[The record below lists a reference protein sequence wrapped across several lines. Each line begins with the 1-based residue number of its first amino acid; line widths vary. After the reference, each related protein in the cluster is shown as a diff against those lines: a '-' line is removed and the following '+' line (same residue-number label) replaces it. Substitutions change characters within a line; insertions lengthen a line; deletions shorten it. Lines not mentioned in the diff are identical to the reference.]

1 MLAQCHVV
9 MYQCPISLVLGC
21 SWMFLAFIDLIG
33 YVCGGPAP
41 KKRTANSTSSGYGR
55 VSTGSAGSMSA
66 PGLRSGKLEVRKE
79 KSEKSERTPGDRRQ
93 KFEKKQ
99 NKSNQYKS
107 YYLLLH
113 CTTVLQVNSFIV
125 KKPMMIHVRTWF
137 SKVLPR
143 QIAWQFT

>member
-1 MLAQCHVV
+1 M
-9 MYQCPISLVLGC
+9 MYQCTISLVLGC

-93 KFEKKQ
+93 KFETKQ
-99 NKSNQYKS
+99 NKS
-107 YYLLLH
+107 YYCIASQFVH
-113 CTTVLQVNSFIV
+113 CEETHDDPCSDLVFQG
-125 KKPMMIHVRTWF
+125 
-137 SKVLPR
+137 
-143 QIAWQFT
+143 FTQTDCMAVHLKCQE